1 MDDVSQRLGDI
12 EAGLAQLRSDRY
24 PHGPLYFGD
33 HTALVATRWGAKM
46 LVDTRDAAISP
57 WIVLDGLWETHV
69 TAWLQQTLQ
78 PGQVFVDV
86 GANVGYFT
94 LLVHSSWAR
103 GEGRGR
109 RGPPRSRRV
118 AAPQRHH
125 ERALR
130 IRHHLAPSGVVE
142 HDQLQLHER
151 LDFSG
156 ALSVGAIGSEAL
168 GRLGDSEEMVEVQA
182 VPLDDLLEGLPP
194 VDVLKMD
201 IEGAELQAFAGLS
214 RTLEAS
220 PKISVMFEWAPALME
235 AVGDK
240 ADALVDL
247 WKDTACTSGSSK
259 TASAPSSAPSSSTC
273 PTGTSSRHAD
283 ATGHHGGR
291 RLAPSRDLA
300 GALRGIGA
308 VPADEVVVVDNGST
322 QEAAS
327 AVATSLGAH
336 VVRPGPTSGSA
347 AGWTWACATPAGP

>member
-1 MDDVSQRLGDI
+1 VVRHRLLSLVAARARRSLGMDDVSQRLGDI

-94 LLVHSSWAR
+94 LLGAQLVGPGGRVVAVEAHPGLAELLRRNVIMNGLYGYVTTWHRAAWSSTT
-103 GEGRGR
+103 
-109 RGPPRSRRV
+109 SV
-118 AAPQRHH
+118 
-125 ERALR
+125 
-130 IRHHLAPSGVVE
+130 
-142 HDQLQLHER
+142 QLHQR
-151 LDFSG
+151 LNFSG
-156 ALSVGAIGSEAL
+156 ASSVGAIGSEAL

-247 WKDTACTSGSSK
+247 LE
-259 TASAPSSAPSSSTC
+259 
-273 PTGTSSRHAD
+273 
-283 ATGHHGGR
+283 GHGLHF
-291 RLAPSRDLA
+291 RLLEDGLSPIERAKLLDLPY
-300 GALRGIGA
+300 GN
-308 VPADEVVVVDNGST
+308 VV
-322 QEAAS
+322 AA
-327 AVATSLGAH
+327 
-336 VVRPGPTSGSA
+336 R
-347 AGWTWACATPAGP
+347 